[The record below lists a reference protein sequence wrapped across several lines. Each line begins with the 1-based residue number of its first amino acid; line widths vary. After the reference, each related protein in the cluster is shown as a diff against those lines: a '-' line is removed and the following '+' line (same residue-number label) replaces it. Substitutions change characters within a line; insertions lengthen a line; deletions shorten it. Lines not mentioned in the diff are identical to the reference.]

1 MPLNTDGQI
10 GPYQIIRPI
19 GHGGMGDVLLGHDNR
34 LDRHAAIKVLPDSDG
49 RVGDDTQQ
57 RERFLQEARSAS
69 AIVHP
74 NVCVIYDIGETEDG
88 RPFVA
93 MEFIEGRT
101 VRELNSTGPIS
112 IELTIEFA
120 CQIADALE
128 VAHETGVVHRDIKP
142 ANVLITPHSRA
153 KVLDFGLATARVSPF
168 DGESVTAV
176 ADEFRTQAGTVMG
189 TVGYMSPEQVRGEAT
204 DARSDLFSLGAVL
217 YEMAAGTRAFNRDTA
232 VETMTAI
239 INDPLPT
246 PSRTEL
252 PNDDRMYDVISRC
265 LAKAPED
272 RFEPSHDLLN
282 ALKGAGH
289 PNAPSQSSLAPLLAG
304 IAAVAVV
311 AIVALVLLNRGDNAT
326 EEARPFESVEFEFQN
341 DRFKSA
347 TREDFEDFCEFHV
360 GRWTGE
366 VSSVIGETI
375 VTETQKEDRHLFL
388 EFRRSEGGHALI
400 FEAVSARTKG
410 SGRAYYNAAMRQIR
424 VTTAGSEGV
433 VNQDVICRDAD
444 KWIRHTEQTA
454 VNGTIREFYSIVS
467 ISKDGNTMTVRI
479 IDKHADGESVEQT
492 NVWHRVG
499 E

>member
-1 MPLNTDGQI
+1 M
-10 GPYQIIRPI
+10 
-19 GHGGMGDVLLGHDNR
+19 
-34 LDRHAAIKVLPDSDG
+34 
-49 RVGDDTQQ
+49 
-57 RERFLQEARSAS
+57 
-69 AIVHP
+69 
-74 NVCVIYDIGETEDG
+74 CVIYDIGETENG
-88 RPFVA
+88 RPFIA

-101 VRELNSTGPIS
+101 LRELNSTGPIS

-168 DGESVTAV
+168 DCESVTAV
-176 ADEFRTQAGTVMG
+176 ADEFRTQ
-189 TVGYMSPEQVRGEAT
+189 
-204 DARSDLFSLGAVL
+204 
-217 YEMAAGTRAFNRDTA
+217 AGTRAFNRDTA

-375 VTETQKEDRHLFL
+375 VTETQEEDRHLFL

-424 VTTAGSEGV
+424 VTTTGSEGV

-479 IDKHADGESVEQT
+479 IDKNADGESVEQT